1 MPIMTAGVTKA
12 NEGMDGISWNIL
24 GQIYVPKQ
32 HAESSFSWHATFP
45 VGTFVPPHIHPTQ
58 EEFVYM
64 LEGRLD
70 VILGRLGL
78 QTGLIGLAD
87 QRFDLG
93 QGLGAGRGLL
103 RCGLGFLGEGA
114 AGAEGENRGG
124 EKGGLHEVTPSMR
137 IEGSDPSMA
146 RTSAR
151 WMAGT

>member
-1 MPIMTAGVTKA
+1 MSGYARLLLLGLGRRRGLLGLRQHIVLRHD
-12 NEGMDGISWNIL
+12 EGADAAFLVL
-24 GQIYVPKQ
+24 GGLGG
-32 HAESSFSWHATFP
+32 AR
-45 VGTFVPPHIHPTQ
+45 
-58 EEFVYM
+58 
-64 LEGRLD
+64 RLD

-78 QTGLIGLAD
+78 QAGLVGLAD

-103 RCGLGFLGEGA
+103 RRGLGFLGEGA
-114 AGAEGENRGG
+114 AGAECENRGG

-151 WMAGT
+151 WMAET